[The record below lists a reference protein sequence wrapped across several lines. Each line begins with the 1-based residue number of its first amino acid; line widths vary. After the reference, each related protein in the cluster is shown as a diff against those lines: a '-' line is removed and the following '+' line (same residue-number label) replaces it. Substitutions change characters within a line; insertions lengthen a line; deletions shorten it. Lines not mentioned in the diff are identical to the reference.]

1 MFYRLV
7 LFVLMGVVEA
17 VDRRDVELY
26 LRVVYA
32 TLLIVTFGIPF
43 FDLVVFNGW
52 WRVIVDVDLGDD
64 AFVYIR

>member
-17 VDRRDVELY
+17 VDRRDVELC

-43 FDLVVFNGW
+43 FDLVVLNGW